1 MNLKSKCY
9 FNLEMG
15 LALSVAMA
23 WAVGVAV
30 VGVQLFDVE
39 QLLLEHYPQ
48 HSGCSH
54 R

>member
-1 MNLKSKCY
+1 
-9 FNLEMG
+9 MG
-15 LALSVAMA
+15 LALSVVVA

-39 QLLLEHYPQ
+39 QLLSGHYPQ

-54 R
+54 H